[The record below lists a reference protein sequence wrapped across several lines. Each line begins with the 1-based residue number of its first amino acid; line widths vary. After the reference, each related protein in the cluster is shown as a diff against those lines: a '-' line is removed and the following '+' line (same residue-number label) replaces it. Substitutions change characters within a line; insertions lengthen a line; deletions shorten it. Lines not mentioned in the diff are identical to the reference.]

1 MQNHSGYDKPWD
13 GLERTAELTGVLAGR
28 FPTVDQYLSLIKQS
42 DNAFRY
48 LIDYFSQ
55 VEEPTMIL
63 LFGDHQPQVAA
74 SFYTKMLGGSEDTW
88 DTATAQKRQAV
99 PFVIWANYDIP
110 EAEGVE
116 LSLNYLSALLAETAN
131 LPQTGYQQFLNELR
145 QTVPVV
151 NAVGFRDTDGTWV
164 RRRSQLSAGAQA
176 ALKEYEMLQYNV
188 IFDKT
193 DATADF
199 FTLPT
204 QEEAG

>member
-1 MQNHSGYDKPWD
+1 MQDILKAVGKW
-13 GLERTAELTGVLAGR
+13 LALVVVLVAVQLGAALG
-28 FPTVDQYLSLIKQS
+28 FMYT
-42 DNAFRY
+42 
-48 LIDYFSQ
+48 Q
-55 VEEPTMIL
+55 VNVGDLPAYAVT
-63 LFGDHQPQVAA
+63 FG
-74 SFYTKMLGGSEDTW
+74 GGE
-88 DTATAQKRQAV
+88 
-99 PFVIWANYDIP
+99 
-110 EAEGVE
+110 
-116 LSLNYLSALLAETAN
+116 

-204 QEEAG
+204 REEAG

>member
-1 MQNHSGYDKPWD
+1 M
-13 GLERTAELTGVLAGR
+13 EGR
-28 FPTVDQYLSLIKQS
+28 YSTVDQYLSLLRQS
-42 DNAFRY
+42 DSALEY
-48 LIDYFSQ
+48 LINYFSQ

-63 LFGDHQPQVAA
+63 LFGDHQPQVAT

-88 DTATAQKRQAV
+88 DAATAQKRQAV

-110 EAEGVE
+110 EAQGVE

-204 QEEAG
+204 REEAG